1 MTTSSDSRPLSH
13 GRFRAAFAALPEAI
27 ARLSF
32 VRPTPAGPG
41 AEAQGSRVID
51 VELARSRRYERP
63 FVLARVPPRPGSAG
77 ALAGALRDLLRS
89 VDRVWEERDG
99 VYLLLP
105 ESGPETASRL
115 LARIAEP
122 LAALLPER
130 AVVTFVTFPRDGLT
144 QRALRAAL
152 AARAAAPPRGDPLR
166 PAPALG
172 LARGPALA
180 AEPVALD
187 AGLAR
192 AALDA
197 AEDAR
202 ERIRPQGSA

>member
-13 GRFRAAFAALPEAI
+13 GRFRAALAALSEAI
-27 ARLSF
+27 ARFSL

-99 VYLLLP
+99 VYFLLP

-122 LAALLPER
+122 LAGLLHER
-130 AVVTFVTFPRDGLT
+130 AVVAVATFPHDGLT
-144 QRALRAAL
+144 QRALRAAV
-152 AARAAAPPRGDPLR
+152 ADRAAAPPRGDPLQ
-166 PAPALG
+166 PVPALG

-192 AALDA
+192 AALEA

-202 ERIRPQGSA
+202 ERMRPQGSA

>member
-1 MTTSSDSRPLSH
+1 MAISSDSRPLTH
-13 GRFRAAFAALPEAI
+13 GRFRAALAALSEAI
-27 ARLSF
+27 ARLSL
-32 VRPTPAGPG
+32 VGPTAAGPEDLDG
-41 AEAQGSRVID
+41 WRVID
-51 VELARSRRYERP
+51 VELGRSRRYERS
-63 FVLARVPPRPGSAG
+63 FVLARVPSRPESDGVAAG
-77 ALAGALRDLLRS
+77 AVRALVRS
-89 VDRVWEERDG
+89 VDRVWAERDG

-130 AVVTFVTFPRDGLT
+130 AVVAVVTFPRDGLT

-192 AALDA
+192 AALEA

-202 ERIRPQGSA
+202 ERIRPQGNA